1 MERSPS
7 TGGVES
13 KRPDKI
19 KATHFDHRFF
29 STSFVWVAS
38 LPRQN
43 LHALANA
50 WALVYSAWL
59 AVEARRLTTV
69 PLYPS

>member
-1 MERSPS
+1 MERLRS

-13 KRPDKI
+13 KRPGKT

-43 LHALANA
+43 LLALANA

-59 AVEARRLTTV
+59 AVEAGRLMTE